1 MHHLLDD
8 KSIEEIKEY
17 RETICLYTGSEVP
30 LDIVEMA
37 KNKNSN
43 LKICLAKNRNINL
56 SGFDVLLKYSNR
68 ENLRLNTVPYG
79 LTEKSLRRFI
89 NSMPTKQE
97 IVQNEKA
104 LMDILK
110 DEKVSMKNR
119 KKAVCKYKAPYAT
132 QNFRVFMNRFTIH
145 GCKDKQLT
153 NDCVTLCNK
162 VHIMNL
168 SNMKPIKYE
177 FCEGSGKREITMKK
191 VKRDIKRGKKNK
203 KSKK

>member
-1 MHHLLDD
+1 
-8 KSIEEIKEY
+8 
-17 RETICLYTGSEVP
+17 
-30 LDIVEMA
+30 
-37 KNKNSN
+37 
-43 LKICLAKNRNINL
+43 
-56 SGFDVLLKYSNR
+56 
-68 ENLRLNTVPYG
+68 
-79 LTEKSLRRFI
+79 
-89 NSMPTKQE
+89 
-97 IVQNEKA
+97 
-104 LMDILK
+104 MDILK